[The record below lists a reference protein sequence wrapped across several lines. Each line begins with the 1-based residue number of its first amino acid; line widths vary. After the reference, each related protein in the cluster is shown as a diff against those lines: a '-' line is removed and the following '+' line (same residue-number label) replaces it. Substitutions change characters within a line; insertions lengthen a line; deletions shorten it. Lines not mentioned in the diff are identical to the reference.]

1 MVEPIMMRKLNPK
14 LRSLAKISAALL
26 LTPIL
31 FVDVGL
37 LGYLGVASLA
47 SYFTPND
54 QLFGMLTIAVG
65 TMVNLIL
72 GCMLVVFLMS
82 DRPKLLGLTSLWVLS
97 LVRVFCF
104 YFMM

>member
-1 MVEPIMMRKLNPK
+1 MRKLNPK

-31 FVDVGL
+31 FVDVGI

-47 SYFTPND
+47 SYFTPNG

-65 TMVNLIL
+65 TMANLIL

-82 DRPKLLGLTSLWVLS
+82 DRPKLVGLASLWVLS
-97 LVRVFCF
+97 LFGVFCF
-104 YFMM
+104 YFMI